1 MTVLNYS
8 YAVNFSRRKLWPLVA
23 GVFQNRRYWD
33 WLEKVE
39 CLSGKPQEL
48 GSVWRFHVI
57 TRAGLWQLEMEITEW
72 LEGERLAL
80 TPLGNSGVFE
90 DIRLF
95 QIVIDLAEKS
105 DGQTQIKI
113 SGEYEPLSNWA
124 KLKNLAFQRQR
135 FLDLVA
141 QSVNALSRVAAAEA

>member
-8 YAVNFSRRKLWPLVA
+8 YVVNFSRQKLWPLVA
-23 GVFQNRRYWD
+23 GFSQDRRYWE
-33 WLEKVE
+33 WIEKVE

-48 GSVWRFHVI
+48 GSVWRFHII

-80 TPLGNSGVFE
+80 TPLGYSGVFE

-95 QIVIDLAEKS
+95 QIVIDLGEKS
-105 DGQTQIKI
+105 DRRTQIKI
-113 SGEYEPLSNWA
+113 SCEYEPLNKWA
-124 KLKNLAFQRQR
+124 KLKNLTFQRQR
-135 FLDLVA
+135 FLDLIVK
-141 QSVNALSRVAAAEA
+141 SVDALSRAAAAEA